1 MAKLKV
7 LIDVYYFKSALSGIR
22 TYISELKIAA
32 EKYGSENIEYV
43 FSHDLNKLSNN
54 HFFLNSKY
62 KLIRWLFHLKY
73 LIWKQLILPFK
84 LLWYKP
90 DYLICPDYV
99 SPILSFNTRKLTVI
113 HDSMFWDHSG
123 DYNSIW
129 RKYFTTL
136 IELGINHKTHIIT
149 TSNYS
154 KATLKLVINK
164 SNSIN
169 FVYQSFERNLEES
182 IKLNNGIQLP
192 EKYIFH
198 IGSFEK
204 RKDLITLVKAFHLI
218 KKNGANKKLKLILA
232 GAKVFNG
239 NHKVINEIDEYI
251 LNNNLEN
258 EILLLD
264 YISKELADFYFKNAF
279 IYAFPSFNEGFGI
292 PIIEAF
298 SYSLPI
304 VCSDIPVFKEI
315 GNESVSFFEV
325 KNSLS
330 LSKKIQELI
339 DSKIYR
345 TELINKGKNQL
356 MKFSRKNFIRGFEDI
371 IMNWDEK

>member
-22 TYISELKIAA
+22 TYILELKIAA

-43 FSHDLNKLSNN
+43 FSHDLNKLSNK

-99 SPILSFNTRKLTVI
+99 SPIFSFNTRKLTVI
-113 HDSMFWDHSG
+113 HDSMFWDHSV
-123 DYNSIW
+123 DYNLIW

-164 SNSIN
+164 SNLIDV
-169 FVYQSFERNLEES
+169 VYQSFERNLEES

-239 NHKVINEIDEYI
+239 NHYVLNEINKYI

-264 YISKELADFYFKNAF
+264 YINKELADFYFKNAF

-315 GNESVSFFEV
+315 GNEAVSFFEV
-325 KNSLS
+325 KNFLS

-345 TELINKGKNQL
+345 TELIDKGNNQL
-356 MKFSRKNFIRGFEDI
+356 MKFSRKNFIQGFEDI

>member
-1 MAKLKV
+1 MF
-7 LIDVYYFKSALSGIR
+7 IDVFYLKSALSGIR
-22 TYISELKIAA
+22 TYILELTLAA
-32 EKYGSENIEYV
+32 EKYGSKNIEYIY
-43 FSHDLNKLSNN
+43 SHDTNSLLNQQLY
-54 HFFLNSKY
+54 LNSKY
-62 KLIRWLFHLKY
+62 KLIRWLFHFKY
-73 LIWKQLILPFK
+73 FIWKQFILPLK

-113 HDSMFWDHSG
+113 HDSMFWNNPS
-123 DYNSIW
+123 DYNLIW
-129 RKYFTTL
+129 RKYFTKL
-136 IELGINHKTHIIT
+136 IELGINHNSRVVT

-154 KATLKLVINK
+154 KSTLEPIINK
-164 SNSIN
+164 SNLIDV
-169 FVYQSFERNLEES
+169 VYQSFERNLFKS
-182 IKLNNGIQLP
+182 IELKNTIKLP

-204 RKDLITLVKAFHLI
+204 RKDIITLVKAFNII
-218 KKNGANKKLKLILA
+218 KNNEKNKKLKLVLA

-239 NHKVINEIDEYI
+239 KYDVINEIKTYI

-258 EILLLD
+258 EIIILD
-264 YISKELADFYFKNAF
+264 YISKEAVDFYFKNAF
-279 IYAFPSFNEGFGI
+279 MYVFPSLNEGFGI

-298 SYSLPI
+298 SYCLPI

-315 GNESVSFFEV
+315 GDEAVSFFEV

-345 TELINKGKNQL
+345 TKLINKGNNQL
-356 MKFSRKNFIRGFEDI
+356 FKFNRKNFVRGFKDI

>member
-1 MAKLKV
+1 MAKSKV
-7 LIDVYYFKSALSGIR
+7 FIDVYYLKSALSGIR
-22 TYISELKIAA
+22 TYIMELTIAV
-32 EKYGSENIEYV
+32 EKYGSKNIEYIY
-43 FSHDLNKLSNN
+43 SHDTNELSN
-54 HFFLNSKY
+54 HQFFLNSKY
-62 KLIRWLFHLKY
+62 KLIRWLFHFKY
-73 LIWKQLILPFK
+73 FTWKQLILPLK
-84 LLWYKP
+84 LLWHKP
-90 DYLICPDYV
+90 DYLICTDYV

-113 HDSMFWDHSG
+113 HDSMFWDYPN

-136 IELGINHKTHIIT
+136 VELGINHNTHIIT

-164 SNSIN
+164 SNLIDV
-169 FVYQSFERNLEES
+169 VYQSFERNLS
-182 IKLNNGIQLP
+182 KPIKLNKSIQLP

-204 RKDLITLVKAFHLI
+204 RKDLITLVKAFHII
-218 KKNGANKKLKLILA
+218 KKNESNKKLKLVLA

-239 NHKVINEIDEYI
+239 NHNVVNEINKYI

-279 IYAFPSFNEGFGI
+279 IYAFPSLNEGFGI

-298 SYSLPI
+298 SYSIPI
-304 VCSDIPVFKEI
+304 ICSDIPVFKEI
-315 GNESVSFFEV
+315 GDEAVSFFEI

-330 LSKKIQELI
+330 LSKKIQQLI
-339 DSKIYR
+339 DSENYR
-345 TELINKGKNQL
+345 TELINKGNNQL
-356 MKFSRKNFIRGFEDI
+356 TKFSRKNFIRGFENI
-371 IMNWDEK
+371 IINWDEK